1 SGTASIRTVDQVK
14 TLPELLH
21 QLAQGEIQ
29 LHRDR
34 PQWQQSLSMLDH
46 QLVRLLQKIHQLH
59 HSSDPSVLVQ
69 LDTELQSVRQQLDSI
84 ALQQNQLTLEKL
96 KTDCDKLKRSIRT
109 EIEKLNT
116 QGKGNHAHGLEQLEQ
131 EVGLITKRIE
141 QLDVKTK

>member
-1 SGTASIRTVDQVK
+1 
-14 TLPELLH
+14 
-21 QLAQGEIQ
+21 
-29 LHRDR
+29 
-34 PQWQQSLSMLDH
+34 LSMLDN
-46 QLVRLLQKIHQLH
+46 QIVQLLQKIHQLH
-59 HSSDPSVLVQ
+59 QSSDPSVLVQ
-69 LDTELQSVRQQLDSI
+69 LDTELQSLRQQLDSI

-141 QLDVKTK
+141 QLDVKTKFDQDLLNRYQNILEDLKLTLKDEIAKAH